1 MDRIM
6 KNGAHKARAPA
17 TNDTQVKAPEDNM
30 KLLLEKKQ
38 QTQNEGHSTG
48 IPLLKCSRSLCG
60 HTADEM
66 LTSFYGRYLN

>member
-30 KLLLEKKQ
+30 KLLLEKK
-38 QTQNEGHSTG
+38 TTNS
-48 IPLLKCSRSLCG
+48 K
-60 HTADEM
+60 
-66 LTSFYGRYLN
+66 